1 MVAFR
6 RLIGISALAAFG
18 LLVQAEPAAAKSFTV
33 NAGHG
38 GKGTW
43 TVKAGPIW
51 NQADAERKCPKA
63 ARAAGAHWT
72 GQWWTT
78 KEGRMS
84 VCQVSA
90 KKSRTKTIKV
100 GPIWN
105 QSDANRKCPK
115 AARKIGAKWTGQWWT
130 TVPGVMSVC
139 EVRKRR

>member
-6 RLIGISALAAFG
+6 TLIGISALAAFG
-18 LLVQAEPAAAKSFTV
+18 LLVQAEPAAAKKS
-33 NAGHG
+33 
-38 GKGTW
+38 TW

-115 AARKIGAKWTGQWWT
+115 AARKIDAKWTGQWWT

>member
-1 MVAFR
+1 MFAFSKTS
-6 RLIGISALAAFG
+6 GIAALAALS
-18 LLVQAEPAAAKSFTV
+18 LLVQAEPAVAKSNFTV
-33 NAGHG
+33 NS
-38 GKGTW
+38 GKKTW

-63 ARAAGAHWT
+63 ARSAGAYWT

-78 KEGRMS
+78 KPGKMS

-90 KKSRTKTIKV
+90 KKSRKKTIEV

-105 QSDANRKCPK
+105 QSDAERKCPK

-139 EVRKRR
+139 EVQKKR